1 MHRQGLPVMVT
12 DRRTMPVREG
22 AGIMTAA
29 EAREE
34 LESAIWR
41 TDPAS
46 LTAVR
51 MVLAAADRYAAAVMW
66 EALTRIE
73 HDCST
78 VATRRAALIAGD
90 GKNYG
95 ATL

>member
-1 MHRQGLPVMVT
+1 
-12 DRRTMPVREG
+12 
-22 AGIMTAA
+22 MTAA

-34 LESAIWR
+34 LEAAIWR
-41 TDPAS
+41 TDPSSLQATHAV
-46 LTAVR
+46 LTA
-51 MVLAAADRYAAAVMW
+51 ADAYAAAAVT
-66 EALTRIE
+66 EALARIE

-78 VATRRAALIAGD
+78 VATRRAALTAGD